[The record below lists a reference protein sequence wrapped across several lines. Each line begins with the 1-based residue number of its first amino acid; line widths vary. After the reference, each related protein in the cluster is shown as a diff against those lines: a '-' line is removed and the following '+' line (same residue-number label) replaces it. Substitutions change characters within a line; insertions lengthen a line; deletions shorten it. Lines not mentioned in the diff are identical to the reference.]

1 MAGFIEGIHRNQRI
15 MFPES
20 VDEYIGDD
28 NPVRFIDA
36 FVESLDLEALGFER
50 AVPKETGRP
59 PYDPGDLLKLYTY
72 GYLNQIRSSRRLE
85 KEAHRNVE
93 LMWLLGKLAP
103 DFKTIADFRRHNGRA
118 IREVCRQFTLLCR
131 QLSMFGGELV
141 AIDGSKF
148 KAVNSRGRNFTR
160 PKLKRMNRRIDE
172 KIERYLQEL
181 DENDEL
187 ELDSYRPTAG
197 ELREKIEALQK
208 RKQEYQELQERL
220 DAHQE
225 TQISLT
231 DSDAR
236 SMPVGKRRGTDVAYN
251 VQISVD
257 DKHHLIV
264 DHEVTNAVTDQGQ
277 LSCMAMRAKEA
288 LQVERLEVVADM
300 GYYDGKEVKA
310 CLEEAITPYIPKP
323 ETSANRKLGLYGK
336 RNFRYDPDN
345 DCYWCPAGEALT
357 YRFQT
362 TELGREIRYY
372 ATSACKECALKPRC
386 TRNKQGRRITRW
398 VDEALLEEMAGR
410 VRAEGEK
417 VKRRKCIV
425 EHPFATMK
433 HSMNQGYFLTRGLA
447 NVRSEMSITVLAYNI
462 KRMIN
467 VLGVEKMVGALA

>member
-28 NPVRFIDA
+28 NAVRFIDA

-93 LMWLLGKLAP
+93 LMWLLRKLAP

-148 KAVNSRGRNFTR
+148 NAVNSRGRNFTR
-160 PKLKRMNRRIDE
+160 PKLKRMNRLIDE

-231 DSDAR
+231 DCDAR
-236 SMPVGKRRGTDVAYN
+236 SMPVGKRRGTDLAYN

-277 LSCMAMRAKEA
+277 LSRMAMRAKEA
-288 LQVERLEVVADM
+288 LQVERLET
-300 GYYDGKEVKA
+300 
-310 CLEEAITPYIPKP
+310 EE
-323 ETSANRKLGLYGK
+323 
-336 RNFRYDPDN
+336 
-345 DCYWCPAGEALT
+345 
-357 YRFQT
+357 
-362 TELGREIRYY
+362 
-372 ATSACKECALKPRC
+372 
-386 TRNKQGRRITRW
+386 TRNTDVYQ
-398 VDEALLEEMAGR
+398 
-410 VRAEGEK
+410 
-417 VKRRKCIV
+417 
-425 EHPFATMK
+425 
-433 HSMNQGYFLTRGLA
+433 
-447 NVRSEMSITVLAYNI
+447 VLAYCKAFGCGLAGLIYPSWEGRGGSLVIRNSDI
-462 KRMIN
+462 RIEH
-467 VLGVEKMVGALA
+467 VLIDLGSEGPAFDAECRRFVNTVVNLATQQTESPPLRAGSYGQAGVAAGA